1 MTSSETSH
9 EPYDPG
15 RQQLG
20 SVYAKAL
27 LGATEKA
34 GQTDQALAEFDSLL
48 DDVLSA
54 LPRFQASLE
63 SPRIPLPAKERMLDQ
78 AFGGKMNGLLLN
90 FLKVV
95 CRHGRM
101 DCLRAIHAA
110 AHDQYNQLRGRV
122 AVEIRTA
129 GELDDEL
136 RQQIGN
142 RLGAALGREVVLRC
156 RVEPG
161 LIGGLVVRVGDTVYD
176 ASVVNRLARIKE
188 STVARAASAIRDA
201 AQRFATP
208 EPAGGE
214 PAA

>member
-1 MTSSETSH
+1 MPSETSH

-34 GQTDQALAEFDSLL
+34 GQTDQVLGEFDSLL
-48 DDVLSA
+48 DDVLA
-54 LPRFQASLE
+54 TLPRLQASLE
-63 SPRIPLPAKERMLDQ
+63 SPRIPMPARERLLDQ
-78 AFGGKMNGLLLN
+78 AFGGRMNPLLLN

-95 CRHGRM
+95 TRHGRM
-101 DCLRAIHAA
+101 DCLRAIHSA
-110 AHDQYNQLRGRV
+110 AHYQFNQLRGRV
-122 AVEIRTA
+122 AVEVRTA
-129 GELDDEL
+129 APLEDDL
-136 RQQIGN
+136 RQQISN
-142 RLGAALGREVVLRC
+142 RLAAALGREVVLHC
-156 RVEPG
+156 RVQPD
-161 LIGGLVVRVGDTVYD
+161 LIGGIVVRVGDTVYD

-188 STVARAASAIRDA
+188 LTVNRAADAIRDA
-201 AQRFATP
+201 IDRFAVA